1 MRERLKRPFAGID
14 DVRNRV
20 PELRKDELR
29 KLAAVGAL
37 NFIQSEQ
44 SPKSQVQ
51 GLRQF
56 KPETRDLRM
65 GTAKGTNRRAA
76 LWQVETSFASRRHVV

>member
-1 MRERLKRPFAGID
+1 MRERLIQPFAGID

-37 NFIQSEQ
+37 NFIQAN
-44 SPKSQVQ
+44 KSQV
-51 GLRQF
+51 
-56 KPETRDLRM
+56 
-65 GTAKGTNRRAA
+65 
-76 LWQVETSFASRRHVV
+76 